1 MKFPDPVAVT
11 ELAQKTR
18 SKILGDASL
27 FINGI
32 NEIHK
37 VEKGDIT
44 FVDAP
49 KYFRK
54 SLRSDAFAIL
64 INQAVPCPDG
74 KVLLVCDN
82 PFKAYNQLVKE
93 YRPRNPLSDFI
104 SESSSIHPSV
114 VIEPGVI
121 IGNHVR
127 IGMNCYI
134 QANCYI
140 GDYTVIGENVTIQPG
155 TVIGNDAFYYQS
167 SENGRD
173 RLASC
178 GRVVIENNVDIGA
191 GCTIAR
197 GVSGDTIIG
206 EGTKIDSQ
214 VLVGHG
220 VVIGKNCLLAGQVGI
235 GGKAI
240 IEDGVILYGQV
251 GVAQRIRIGK
261 GAVVSAKSGVSKN
274 LAAGKHYFGIPA
286 AEIRTRQKELAALRQ
301 LPEFLQNH
309 SEELDG

>member
-1 MKFPDPVAVT
+1 
-11 ELAQKTR
+11 
-18 SKILGDASL
+18 
-27 FINGI
+27 
-32 NEIHK
+32 
-37 VEKGDIT
+37 
-44 FVDAP
+44 
-49 KYFRK
+49 
-54 SLRSDAFAIL
+54 
-64 INQAVPCPDG
+64 
-74 KVLLVCDN
+74 
-82 PFKAYNQLVKE
+82 
-93 YRPRNPLSDFI
+93 
-104 SESSSIHPSV
+104 
-114 VIEPGVI
+114 
-121 IGNHVR
+121 
-127 IGMNCYI
+127 
-134 QANCYI
+134 
-140 GDYTVIGENVTIQPG
+140 
-155 TVIGNDAFYYQS
+155 
-167 SENGRD
+167 
-173 RLASC
+173 
-178 GRVVIENNVDIGA
+178 VVIENNVDIGA